1 MAKSGKNNKGDK
13 KKLLNEA
20 IESDPRFAGIKKDPV
35 LDSWLESCDQRFKPV
50 KKEKTSGVV
59 DERFKK
65 NFATDRK
72 PKKGMGYCLVCNSLE
87 KKEEKVEE
95 QPEEEDLLAQLE
107 ELNVTLL
114 QIG

>member
-1 MAKSGKNNKGDK
+1 M
-13 KKLLNEA
+13 
-20 IESDPRFAGIKKDPV
+20 
-35 LDSWLESCDQRFKPV
+35 
-50 KKEKTSGVV
+50 V

>member
-1 MAKSGKNNKGDK
+1 M
-13 KKLLNEA
+13 
-20 IESDPRFAGIKKDPV
+20 
-35 LDSWLESCDQRFKPV
+35 

-72 PKKGMGYCLVCNSLE
+72 PKKGTEYYLVRDCLE

-107 ELNVTLL
+107 ELNVVLL
-114 QIG
+114 QFD